1 MRSVM
6 KFIKSFFLMEIRNRQ
21 AVITGTLLPIL
32 MLILMGTAGSSESR
46 EGMSYMTYILPGILG
61 MSYAST
67 GLIAFPIMLSS
78 YRENGFLKF
87 IKVTPV
93 KISKIIFSLIIT
105 QIILMFLQTLLV
117 LVFCNYILKLGLK
130 YSFPNIIWLSIV
142 LVLSA
147 ISLVLI
153 GLIISIL
160 SKNVKNTSVF
170 GNLGNLLSTFLG
182 GAFFPTDVWPQFLQ
196 PLVKVNPL
204 THMIAML
211 RSSLI
216 YNDFVLSDIWNYTF
230 YLVLMI
236 VVCFVISFKYF
247 TYEA

>member
-1 MRSVM
+1 
-6 KFIKSFFLMEIRNRQ
+6 
-21 AVITGTLLPIL
+21 
-32 MLILMGTAGSSESR
+32 
-46 EGMSYMTYILPGILG
+46 
-61 MSYAST
+61 
-67 GLIAFPIMLSS
+67 
-78 YRENGFLKF
+78 
-87 IKVTPV
+87 
-93 KISKIIFSLIIT
+93 
-105 QIILMFLQTLLV
+105 
-117 LVFCNYILKLGLK
+117 YILKLGLK

-236 VVCFVISFKYF
+236 VVCFVISFRYF